1 MIIIDIAIMLMIM
14 TIIMIMIKIIMTLII
29 RADAVVWGETMLAL
43 PQG

>member
-14 TIIMIMIKIIMTLII
+14 TIIMIMIKIIMTLMI
-29 RADAVVWGETMLAL
+29 RADAVVLGETMLAL